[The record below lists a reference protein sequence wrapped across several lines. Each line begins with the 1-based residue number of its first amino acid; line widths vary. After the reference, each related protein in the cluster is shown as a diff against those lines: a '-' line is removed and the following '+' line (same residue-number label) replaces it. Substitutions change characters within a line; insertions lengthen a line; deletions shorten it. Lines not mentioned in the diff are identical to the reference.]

1 MVSKEEFKRSL
12 ELRFESVKKHNLS
25 INEAVKMCMLDFEDK
40 DFFTKQEIFESLKR
54 AMDIEQSKQS
64 VKQKVK

>member
-1 MVSKEEFKRSL
+1 MFQSLLKRKFKKKDETVNAVEFIY
-12 ELRFESVKKHNLS
+12 ELLKGG
-25 INEAVKMCMLDFEDK
+25 DK